1 MTRVSG
7 ILSEHAKASGFVPI
21 GLELGFGGK
30 GPLPPLTFQLKNG
43 CTMELVGRIDR
54 VDKAESSKGLL
65 LRIVDY
71 KSSDKGLD
79 LAEVYYGLALQMLTY
94 LDLSITHSADWLGMR
109 ATPAGVLYFHIHD
122 PMIQSNLPLGLDE
135 IEQEIFKKF
144 KMKGLL
150 LGDQEVV
157 RLMDTTLQEGR
168 SNIINAG
175 LKKTALSDQTQ
186 QQSVKRNLIF

>member
-1 MTRVSG
+1 MS
-7 ILSEHAKASGFVPI
+7 
-21 GLELGFGGK
+21 
-30 GPLPPLTFQLKNG
+30 FQPYQHG
-43 CTMELVGRIDR
+43 QFARR
-54 VDKAESSKGLL
+54 
-65 LRIVDY
+65 
-71 KSSDKGLD
+71 
-79 LAEVYYGLALQMLTY
+79 
-94 LDLSITHSADWLGMR
+94 
-109 ATPAGVLYFHIHD
+109 GVLYFHIHD

-175 LKKTALSDQTQ
+175 LLLGFPP
-186 QQSVKRNLIF
+186 R

>member
-1 MTRVSG
+1 
-7 ILSEHAKASGFVPI
+7 
-21 GLELGFGGK
+21 
-30 GPLPPLTFQLKNG
+30 
-43 CTMELVGRIDR
+43 MELVGRIDR

-175 LKKTALSDQTQ
+175 LKKTALSDQTR

>member
-1 MTRVSG
+1 
-7 ILSEHAKASGFVPI
+7 
-21 GLELGFGGK
+21 
-30 GPLPPLTFQLKNG
+30 
-43 CTMELVGRIDR
+43 
-54 VDKAESSKGLL
+54 
-65 LRIVDY
+65 
-71 KSSDKGLD
+71 
-79 LAEVYYGLALQMLTY
+79 MLTY

-175 LKKTALSDQTQ
+175 LKKTDLLDQTRP
-186 QQSVKRNLIF
+186 QSVKRNLIF